1 MITKKNMKTTQFCS
15 LIALFITNV
24 CFSQSVTIGSQ
35 TWMTKNL
42 CVSHFRNGDP
52 IPEVKGNEDWIKAG
66 NERKPAW
73 CWFHNDSLEGAKF
86 GKLYNGWAVYDP
98 RGLAPEGWHIPS
110 MGEWDTLIYFLSRGY
125 GKDIAI
131 KKMKTKS
138 ESDWPA
144 YGYVPKDFVP
154 RYGNNSSGFSLIPNP
169 YRNARGNARFDGQRC
184 GDNFCI
190 MVNSFIWSSSDN
202 RGPSDRVHPIT
213 ADSRY
218 PPVIFSTTTGTDYMI
233 LTQDFGLVVRCV
245 HD

>member
-1 MITKKNMKTTQFCS
+1 MKKTHFIASITFVMSNIC
-15 LIALFITNV
+15 I
-24 CFSQSVTIGSQ
+24 SQSVTIGTQ

-42 CVSHFRNGDP
+42 SVSTFRNGDP
-52 IPEVKGNEDWIKAG
+52 IPEVKGNADWIKAG

-73 CWFHNDSLEGAKF
+73 CYFHNDSSEGAIY

-125 GKDIAI
+125 GKDRALL
-131 KKMKTKS
+131 KMKTKS
-138 ESDWPA
+138 ESDWPS
-144 YGYVPKDFVP
+144 YGYVAADFVP

-169 YRNARGNARFDGQRC
+169 YRNANSKFDGQRC
-184 GDNFCI
+184 GDQKCI
-190 MVNSFIWSSSDN
+190 MTDAFIWSSSIDPT
-202 RGPSDRVHPIT
+202 RFSSALPET

-218 PPVIFSTTTGTDYMI
+218 PPMIFSTVTGYRSESKDC
-233 LTQDFGLVVRCV
+233 GLVVRCV

>member
-1 MITKKNMKTTQFCS
+1 MKRTQFCS

-24 CFSQSVTIGSQ
+24 CFSQAVIIGSQ

-42 CVSHFRNGDP
+42 CVSNFRNGDP

-125 GKDIAI
+125 GEDIAI

-144 YGYVPKDFVP
+144 YAYGDANFVP

-169 YRNARGNARFDGQRC
+169 YRNAYYGDARFGGQLC
-184 GDNFCI
+184 GDQKCI
-190 MVNSFIWSSSDN
+190 MTNAFVWSSSIN
-202 RGPSDRVHPIT
+202 PEPFNSAFPRT
-213 ADSRY
+213 AASRY
-218 PPVIFSTTTGTDYMI
+218 PPVIFSTTTGRI
-233 LTQDFGLVVRCV
+233 QTQDFGLVVRCV